1 MTDSGSRPGEES
13 IIGGEERVRPCL
25 ECGTILPFNAEI
37 CSLCG
42 ERYRVG
48 RIDEEAV
55 KSCLACDEIIPARH
69 LFCPKCGDFTL
80 EVAVPSEFVP
90 QIGAREGAVVQ
101 GAVRLLAIG
110 TVASAAV
117 LLVAGALDAYQ
128 VFSVLR

>member
-1 MTDSGSRPGEES
+1 MNDSGSRPGEES

-80 EVAVPSEFVP
+80 EVAIPSDFVP
-90 QIGAREGAVVQ
+90 QIGAREGALVQ
-101 GAVRLLAIG
+101 GAVRVLAVS
-110 TVASAAV
+110 TVIAAAA
-117 LLVAGALDAYQ
+117 LLVVGALDAAST
-128 VFSVLR
+128 FAIGG

>member
-1 MTDSGSRPGEES
+1 MTDSDTRPGEES

-25 ECGTILPFNAEI
+25 ECGTILPFKAEV

-48 RIDEEAV
+48 RIDEESV
-55 KSCLACDEIIPARH
+55 KPCLACDDIIPARH

-80 EVAVPSEFVP
+80 DVEIGTNFVP

-101 GAVRLLAIG
+101 GAVRVLAVG
-110 TVASAAV
+110 TVVAALALVVSAITDLA
-117 LLVAGALDAYQ
+117 AIHG
-128 VFSVLR
+128 